1 MKIEAVNNAHE
12 VLLKDY
18 IKDVQ
23 EIMFDATENANTG
36 KFSEINDLLSNV
48 VRYSNKFKEY
58 TNSPQEI
65 NEWCYM
71 IPNLMM
77 YASTGFL
84 IGIKNNDNSEDVEQA
99 IDRLF
104 ENTVKITSETN
115 KMLDK
120 LEAIGELEDLLT
132 NLMKK

>member
-1 MKIEAVNNAHE
+1 MKIEAINKKHASY
-12 VLLKDY
+12 LKDY
-18 IKDVQ
+18 IKDIQ

-58 TNSPQEI
+58 TKNTQEI

>member
-1 MKIEAVNNAHE
+1 MKIEAINNKHAGY
-12 VLLKDY
+12 LKDY
-18 IKDVQ
+18 IRDIQ
-23 EIMFDATENANTG
+23 EIMFDATETAEAG
-36 KFSEINDLLSNV
+36 KFAEINELLANV

-58 TNSPQEI
+58 TNNPQEI

-84 IGIKNNDNSEDVEQA
+84 IGIKNNDNSDDVNTA
-99 IDRLF
+99 VDKLF
-104 ENTVKITSETN
+104 ENTVKITAETN